1 MYQVGRI
8 VKKRESKTDNS
19 KWLVASKVIDVILY
33 IAIILILIFWQI
45 YPSLFPNLSVETI
58 LISILVLF
66 GGSWLHTIENIAQV
80 KKLFL
85 QLDTTDVMQYN
96 FLNKLLDEVREKKS
110 IIRELKIL
118 DISAEDFLHLFAED
132 KIIVNNCTLLL
143 REFDPESSEYNQKLV
158 DQIDDSIKKWKVLEQ
173 TGKIKKLNIIRYFT
187 NQSNFFC
194 IIDDEMILSGFQ
206 RNEPVREDP
215 NVMLVDITSR
225 KGYQLIQQYVKEFE
239 FISQSAAGR
248 AKSHN
253 GAGNV
258 FAYTNVNKQDA
269 KDKLKRELRNTKTV
283 SVVGLACTEITN
295 LSFDELQDILVKND
309 GYIRIMFMD
318 PDKDEIKIREKIE
331 HGDHITEF
339 QFPGVVKYNRN
350 RFLTNISAIKVSNN
364 LPDDWKHVQIGKY
377 NFQPSINCIL
387 TDEYAFVHY
396 YGMNHCGMDVP
407 SFAISRAT
415 DPSIYE
421 YYKNY
426 IEEYWNRGES
436 YD

>member
-1 MYQVGRI
+1 M
-8 VKKRESKTDNS
+8 KKRELKIDNS
-19 KWLVASKVIDVILY
+19 KWLIASKVIDVILY

-66 GGSWLHTIENIAQV
+66 GGSWLHTIENITQV

-96 FLNKLLDEVREKKS
+96 FLNKLLDEVRKKKS
-110 IIRELKIL
+110 IIRELKIV
-118 DISAEDFLHLFAED
+118 DISAEDFLHLFAEN
-132 KIIVNNCTLLL
+132 KITVNNCTLLL
-143 REFDPESSEYNQKLV
+143 REFAPESFEYNQKLV
-158 DQIDDSIKKWKVLEQ
+158 DQIDDSIKKWKALEQ

-239 FISQSAAGR
+239 FILQSAAGR

-258 FAYTNVNKQDA
+258 FAYTNVNKQEA
-269 KDKLKRELRNTKTV
+269 KDKLKRELHNTKTV

-331 HGDHITEF
+331 HGDHITDF
-339 QFPGVVKYNRN
+339 QFPGVVKYNRT

-396 YGMNHCGMDVP
+396 YGMKHCGMDVP

-421 YYKNY
+421 YYRNY